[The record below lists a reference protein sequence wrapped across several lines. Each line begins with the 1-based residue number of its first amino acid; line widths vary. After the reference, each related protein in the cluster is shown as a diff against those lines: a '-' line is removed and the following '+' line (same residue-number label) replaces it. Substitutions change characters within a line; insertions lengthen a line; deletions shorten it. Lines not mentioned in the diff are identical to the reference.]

1 VSEIRGTQAVR
12 KIDPEKLPR
21 HLAVIMDGNGRWAEQ
36 RSLPR
41 LAGHQAGVESVRE
54 VVRTCRELEIP
65 VLTLYAFS
73 RENWSRPPWEVRAL
87 MGLLSRYLRSE
98 IRELKKNGI
107 ALKAI
112 GDLEKLPQKVQD
124 LLVRTGAETA
134 TGREMVLNLALSYS
148 GRAEVLQA
156 VRHLIRDVQQGRV
169 EPDLIDEPLFSRYL
183 YTAGLP
189 DPDLLIRTSG
199 EFRLSD
205 FLTYQSAYAEI
216 YVTKT
221 LWPDFRKKDL
231 LAAIG
236 EFQNRERRFGLTGEQ
251 IREKKTLSNR

>member
-1 VSEIRGTQAVR
+1 VLR

-21 HLAVIMDGNGRWAEQ
+21 HIAVIMDGNGRWAEQ

-41 LAGHQAGVESVRE
+41 LAGHKAGVDSVRE
-54 VVRTCRELEIP
+54 TVRTCRELGIP

-73 RENWSRPPWEVRAL
+73 RENWSRPTWEVRAL
-87 MGLLSRYLRSE
+87 MNLLAQYLRSE
-98 IRELKKNGI
+98 IKELKKNGI
-107 ALKAI
+107 TLKAI
-112 GDLEKLPQKVQD
+112 GELEKLPLKVQD
-124 LLVRTGAETA
+124 LLARAMRETA
-134 TGREMVLNLALSYS
+134 GGGDMVLNLALSYS
-148 GRAEVLQA
+148 GRAEILQA
-156 VRHLIRDVQQGRV
+156 VRRLAAEVQEGRV
-169 EPDLIDEPLFSRYL
+169 EARGIDEPLFSRYL
-183 YTAGLP
+183 YTGGLP

-205 FLTYQSAYAEI
+205 FLTYQAAYAEI

-221 LWPDFRKKDL
+221 YWPDFRKKDL

-251 IREKKTLSNR
+251 LREKKAVPTG

>member
-1 VSEIRGTQAVR
+1 VR

-124 LLVRTGAETA
+124 LLVRAGAETA
-134 TGREMVLNLALSYS
+134 AGREMVLNLALSYS
-148 GRAEVLQA
+148 GRAEILQA

-169 EPDLIDEPLFSRYL
+169 GSDLIDEPLFSRYL
-183 YTAGLP
+183 YTAELP

>member
-1 VSEIRGTQAVR
+1 MSEIRGTQAVR